1 MKLSK
6 NERNQKLDKVPSKA
20 FILIM
25 FILAHAV
32 LLVMMLYTFPVI
44 NAKLGTEAFDLKTFG
59 YSESEAIMMVQNLDP
74 STVRFYLFPQL
85 FLLDIL
91 YPAFLAILLSS
102 IIKRL
107 YVLTSTKQQLLLSK
121 ITLLPFI
128 AMVCD
133 YIENIMILLMIT
145 DPHQLSTGLVKTASL
160 FTQMKG
166 SFTMLSWLIIMIFF
180 GIWLIQKWKERSNKN
195 RNFQTELDR

>member
-180 GIWLIQKWKERSNKN
+180 AIWLIQKWKERSNKN
-195 RNFQTELDR
+195 RNFQTELD